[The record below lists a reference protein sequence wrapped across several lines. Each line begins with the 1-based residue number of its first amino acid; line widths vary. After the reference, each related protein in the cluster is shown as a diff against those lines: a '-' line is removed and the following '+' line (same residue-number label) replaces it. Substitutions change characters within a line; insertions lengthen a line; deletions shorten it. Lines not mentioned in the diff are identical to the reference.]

1 VILFLLLIVILLIGL
16 TVLAVMG
23 KIGGFMADPS
33 STQSF
38 VGLPSGP
45 LSSQDLAELHIDQ
58 ALRGYR
64 MDQVDEVID
73 ALGTRLREL
82 EGEIASRPVPDG
94 SPLAPGDERGDSGEP
109 GDKGEPGDSGER
121 DNSTERGDSGERDN
135 SGDSAEH

>member
-1 VILFLLLIVILLIGL
+1 VIWFLLLIVILLIGL
-16 TVLAVMG
+16 TAFAVMG
-23 KIGGFMADPS
+23 KIGGFMADPT

-82 EGEIASRPVPDG
+82 ESEIASRPVSED
-94 SPLAPGDERGDSGEP
+94 SPPTPGDERDERDERGDSGEP
-109 GDKGEPGDSGER
+109 GD
-121 DNSTERGDSGERDN
+121 
-135 SGDSAEH
+135 SGDSAEQ